1 MKKRIMVILLGHL
14 IPRYS
19 SCFFLLCC
27 FLTVLM
33 FIKGF
38 PHRFTP
44 AVPVIPHASH
54 MYTCGV
60 GELHVKGYHEDNKIA
75 KVAIALSEAT
85 LLRGKSWKK
94 DKNSSFSEL
103 LLLKDQIVTPYMIKN
118 PLKVAITI
126 RFEEDF
132 ETREFVNLFE
142 EKPIISEKMSKTE
155 KHLMKDLLFNAINQR
170 RVMKGKKTP
179 LFSFSL
185 LLFFLLLIFFIFF
198 LSLNHSSFATLL
210 TFPHSYLTVLSFLW
224 FCNCCLF
231 HFMKVTK

>member
-1 MKKRIMVILLGHL
+1 
-14 IPRYS
+14 
-19 SCFFLLCC
+19 
-27 FLTVLM
+27 M

-185 LLFFLLLIFFIFF
+185 LLFFFFLLLISLSSFFKPFF
-198 LSLNHSSFATLL
+198 LRYSPNLPTFIYYRFFPSFG
-210 TFPHSYLTVLSFLW
+210 FEIVVSFIS
-224 FCNCCLF
+224 
-231 HFMKVTK
+231 